1 MQINS
6 KSKLVIQSL
15 NQASKAI
22 KHSVESIPDLS
33 AEQKKAVKKAI
44 DETTVVTAEVPNTLV
59 YQLAIGSIAAV
70 AVITVF
76 GGIYLAE
83 QTPNFLQTTLATAI
97 GALAGM
103 VVPTPKTGI

>member
-1 MQINS
+1 MHINS
-6 KSKLVIQSL
+6 KSKLVTASL

-22 KHSVESIPDLS
+22 KQSVDSIPDLS
-33 AEQKKAVKKAI
+33 AEQKKAVQKAI
-44 DETTVVTAEVPNTLV
+44 DDTTVVTAEVPNTFV
-59 YQLAIGSIAAV
+59 YKLAIGSIAAV
-70 AVITVF
+70 AVMTVL

-103 VVPTPKTGI
+103 VVPTPKAGL